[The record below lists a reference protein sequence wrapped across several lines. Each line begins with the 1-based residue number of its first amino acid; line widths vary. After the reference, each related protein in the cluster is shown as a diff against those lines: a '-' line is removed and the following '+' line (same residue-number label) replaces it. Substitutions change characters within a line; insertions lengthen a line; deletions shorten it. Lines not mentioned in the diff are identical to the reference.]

1 VSISNTNRQLHALDG
16 EFGKSKIEVM
26 AKRLSLI
33 NPDLKINCIDDFL
46 KPENFQEYLPQGA
59 AILDAMDD
67 VASKLSL
74 ASWSHQK
81 KVAYVMSGG
90 AGGKLDPSKIEVVDL
105 ARATHDSMLAK
116 IRASLRQQYGFEKDP
131 KRKMNLRVIYSSEPR
146 IGVASGGLEKLLGVP
161 TSGLMGA
168 ASKLLPKIGGNI
180 TGSLS
185 DLGSIGADVGKLTA
199 GLTNATKALSLSKAA
214 HGVASNIF
222 GEARAE
228 SVANAVDSTAK
239 LAVAVNGPITMVTA
253 FGDKITSA
261 PNVNQLKSAVQA
273 GAQNIIGSGQRV

>member
-1 VSISNTNRQLHALDG
+1 MNTPNGTSSELTERRLGGVARLYGDAAYAIFQQSHVVVVGLGGVGSWAAEALARSAIGEITLIDFDHVSISNTNRQLHALDG

-146 IGVASGGLEKLLGVP
+146 IGVASGGLSCAGY
-161 TSGLMGA
+161 
-168 ASKLLPKIGGNI
+168 
-180 TGSLS
+180 GST
-185 DLGSIGADVGKLTA
+185 VT
-199 GLTNATKALSLSKAA
+199 
-214 HGVASNIF
+214 
-222 GEARAE
+222 
-228 SVANAVDSTAK
+228 
-239 LAVAVNGPITMVTA
+239 VTA
-253 FGDKITSA
+253 TFGFIA
-261 PNVNQLKSAVQA
+261 AAEILQQLMELHKTV
-273 GAQNIIGSGQRV
+273 